1 MKVVLEGKFI
11 AGYCRGEVM
20 LELEEKE
27 KQK

>member
-1 MKVVLEGKFI
+1 MKVGLERKFI

-20 LELEEKE
+20 LELEGKE